1 MGARLIRRWFTDLCQ
16 LKIGTITIL
25 VICGVALGAFI
36 AAVTHTPAADSK
48 PALSSFGQAQALCQ
62 TAEQP
67 AAGAAPRVDENNE
80 GIQED
85 PSKSIP
91 PQQDY
96 SGGRY
101 ISQVPPFPPH
111 AYNVLVPDWGGT
123 SYRLKTIVNQ

>member
-1 MGARLIRRWFTDLCQ
+1 MGARLMRRWFTDLCQ
-16 LKIGTITIL
+16 LKIGAITML
-25 VICGVALGAFI
+25 VICGVALGTFI

-67 AAGAAPRVDENNE
+67 AAGAAPRVDDEST
-80 GIQED
+80 QED
-85 PSKSIP
+85 PSKTTT

-96 SGGRY
+96 SNGRY
-101 ISQVPPFPPH
+101 ISQVPPPLPPH